1 MIRNPRDSVLVPLYS
16 DAAFDDSLSSVD
28 VFNEN
33 RHSSDISLLRISDL
47 LLCSKLHLNWTLTYS
62 RYLCT
67 KNITSLGIC
76 DEPEF
81 LFSRRRL

>member
-1 MIRNPRDSVLVPLYS
+1 MSRDPRASVLVPLYS
-16 DAAFDDSLSSVD
+16 DAGFADSLSSVD
-28 VFNEN
+28 VVNEH

-47 LLCSKLHLNWTLTYS
+47 LICSKLHLNWTLTYS

-76 DEPEF
+76 DEPGF